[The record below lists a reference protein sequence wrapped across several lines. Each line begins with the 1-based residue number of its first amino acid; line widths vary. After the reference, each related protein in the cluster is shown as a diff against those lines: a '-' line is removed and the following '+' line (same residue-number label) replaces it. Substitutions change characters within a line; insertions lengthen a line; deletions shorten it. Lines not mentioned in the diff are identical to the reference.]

1 MESYE
6 RTPAAEEITKVFAD
20 IQSHIKA
27 ASVALKGLSHGVY
40 SATFKED
47 DAVRRGDPLFRKPID
62 AVRSID
68 KNVED
73 VEVEMTKRHY
83 QEFLKEV
90 TAIQDL
96 YKKLTES
103 VNSAIEKLSEPEKAS
118 LKEQAGLLRKATLAA
133 LEKVVVEPSNILAKR
148 ATDKHKYFEE
158 AVSSIEQYKQSILY
172 RVLRLLG
179 LKNVDKE
186 YSQAKS
192 YEEITRD
199 HLATADTV
207 QKIVEEERRGPRP

>member
-6 RTPAAEEITKVFAD
+6 RTPAEEITKVFAD
-20 IQSHIKA
+20 IQSHIQA
-27 ASVALKGLSHGVY
+27 AHYAMINLSHNM
-40 SATFKED
+40 SAATYEGD
-47 DAVRRGDPLFRKPID
+47 IAVGFGDPLFRKPTD
-62 AVRSID
+62 AVKSVHD
-68 KNVED
+68 D
-73 VEVEMTKRHY
+73 VDDEEAERAKKHY
-83 QEFLKEV
+83 HEFLKEV

-103 VNSAIEKLSEPEKAS
+103 VNSAIEKLPESEKTS
-118 LKEQAGLLRKATLAA
+118 LKEKADLLRKETLEA
-133 LEKVVVEPSNILAKR
+133 LKKVNHARILE
-148 ATDKHKYFEE
+148 TQGDKHKYFEE

-186 YSQAKS
+186 YSHAKS
-192 YEEITRD
+192 YEEITRG
-199 HLATADTV
+199 HLAAADTV